1 MWINLVISQNL
12 LLLNSTNMESQ
23 AEMVYNSQ
31 KDLLIMP
38 EYGRNIQL
46 MIREV
51 KKIEDKELRQAHAEE
66 VVELMNR
73 MNPRNKQMEDYID
86 KLWKHF
92 FHIAEYEIEVDT
104 PSGETPTLD
113 TNLLKPDRVPYP
125 HHKMR
130 FRHYG
135 FNIQRMIDSALLM
148 EDGPVKDGYFRVIGS
163 YMKLAY
169 KTWNKEHYVS
179 DEIIKEDLASLTGGK
194 FRIDEDTAL
203 DVLANPTVKRRNKR
217 PNGHQNNNY
226 RNNNRRNGGYR
237 NNRNNNNRNRR
248 Y

>member
-1 MWINLVISQNL
+1 MNNKANLNR
-12 LLLNSTNMESQ
+12 ESQ

-31 KDLLIMP
+31 KDLLILP

-51 KKIEDKELRQAHAEE
+51 KKIEDKDKKQAYANE
-66 VVELMNR
+66 VVDLMQR

-92 FHIAEYEIEVDT
+92 FHIAEYEIDVET
-104 PSGETPTLD
+104 PSGSQPTAET
-113 TNLLKPDRVPYP
+113 NFVKPDRVPYP
-125 HHKMR
+125 HHAMK

-135 FNIQRMIDSALLM
+135 FNIQRMIESAMAM

-179 DEIIKEDLASLTGGK
+179 DDIIKEDLESLTNGK
-194 FRIDEDTAL
+194 FKFDADTQL
-203 DVLANPTVKRRNKR
+203 DILANPITKRRNSNKR
-217 PNGHQNNNY
+217 SNSHQNNSRSNNRNNRGGGY
-226 RNNNRRNGGYR
+226 RGNNNR
-237 NNRNNNNRNRR
+237 NNNRNRR